1 MSLAPAVIS
10 GKESVFHAVDWL
22 TFCLTSTVVLVGYLV
37 TLAPEVTLGSA
48 GIFSTG
54 AMYAGIP
61 HPPGFPVWTVYAWL
75 FTLLPVS
82 NICWRVALS
91 SAVAASVACGLI
103 ALMVSRGGA
112 EIAKTTAGFQN
123 LDNNQKS
130 ACQIVA
136 GCVAGMAFG
145 FDGGFW
151 RRAVVADTWSLD
163 LLLLCSVLCL
173 L

>member
-1 MSLAPAVIS
+1 MLLAPAVVS
-10 GKESVFHAVDWL
+10 GKESAFHAVDWL
-22 TFCLTSTVVLVGYLV
+22 SFCLTVTVVLVGYLV

-61 HPPGFPVWTVYAWL
+61 HPPGFPVWTLYAWL

-82 NICWRVALS
+82 NIAWRVALS

-112 EIAKTTAGFQN
+112 EIAKPTARLQ
-123 LDNNQKS
+123 
-130 ACQIVA
+130 
-136 GCVAGMAFG
+136 
-145 FDGGFW
+145 
-151 RRAVVADTWSLD
+151 SLTKKQ
-163 LLLLCSVLCL
+163 
-173 L
+173 